1 MHFFLG
7 GGMLKKIA
15 PMLGLYAVLVC
26 AYCIYS
32 LGFKGGFIFDDYP
45 NLKDLGVYGTIDS
58 WDKARAFI
66 TNGFSGPTGR
76 PISLAT
82 FLLNDNTWPSI
93 AYSFKQTN
101 TLIHLLNGILLFWA
115 TTLILIS
122 YKLEQQKIYWIA
134 LVSTSIW
141 LLHPYFVSTTLY
153 VVQRM
158 AQLATLFSLIGI
170 VGYLKGRL
178 LLNTKPLLGYF
189 IMTVSIGLGT
199 IFATYSKENGALL
212 PLLILI
218 IEFCNPKN
226 NLIKPMWQWRV
237 ICLWLPS
244 IAIGF
249 YIFKHINFSENPW
262 PNRTFNQ
269 IERLYSECR
278 IVVEYLRDL
287 FIPQVE
293 GKGLYQDGYEKSTGL
308 FAPITTFFSLIFLV
322 FLFLFSF
329 VVKRKYPL
337 ITLAILFFFSAHLIE
352 STVFGLELYFEHRN
366 YLSAMFLFLP
376 IAYFIVGLGKWV
388 NNKIVIV
395 ATILLLSIFSFF
407 TYQRVKLW
415 SDTEY
420 LELFWAK
427 NTPDSARAQNALVSY
442 LFDRGLYEESN
453 NQLDR
458 AIEKLPD
465 SSLLV
470 IRKLSQKVYLNQA
483 TREDFINA
491 GLKVSEQPFD
501 AQTVMGTRVLVV
513 FIVDNN
519 FVHKY
524 GEDTREFLS
533 ILSQSKTYNKISVF
547 NRLIPYLN
555 AKLALAMHQDY
566 KAYEYYL
573 DALSRYND
581 VEAGLMMVAE
591 MASTGNFA
599 MALNM
604 LKQVKVIYQHQS
616 PKTLK
621 RTNSEYDYEIE
632 RLEKYFRTKLGK

>member
-1 MHFFLG
+1 
-7 GGMLKKIA
+7 MLKKIS
-15 PMLGLYAVLVC
+15 PVLGLYIVLIC
-26 AYCIYS
+26 TYCIYS

-82 FLLNDNTWPSI
+82 FLLNDNTWPSL

-101 TLIHLLNGILLFWA
+101 TLIHLLNGALLFWA

-134 LVSTSIW
+134 LVSASIW

-189 IMTVSIGLGT
+189 TMTLSIGLGT
-199 IFATYSKENGALL
+199 ILATYSKENGALL

-226 NLIKPMWQWRV
+226 NLIKPIWQWRA

-244 IAIGF
+244 IAIGL
-249 YIFKHINFSENPW
+249 YIFKHIDFSENPW

-269 IERLYSECR
+269 VERLYSECR

-329 VVKRKYPL
+329 VVKKKYPL
-337 ITLAILFFFSAHLIE
+337 ITLAILFFFAAHLIE

-366 YLSAMFLFLP
+366 YLSSLFLFLP
-376 IAYFIVGLGKWV
+376 IAYALFSLGKWV
-388 NNKIVIV
+388 NTKIIVIS
-395 ATILLLSIFSFF
+395 AISLLCVLGFLMQ
-407 TYQRVKLW
+407 QRVKLW
-415 SDTEY
+415 SDTQY
-420 LELFWAK
+420 LELYWAK
-427 NTPDSARAQNALVSY
+427 NTPNSARAQNALATY

-453 NQLDR
+453 NQLDW
-458 AIEKLPD
+458 AIDKLPN

-483 TREDFINA
+483 TREDFINTA
-491 GLKVSEQPFD
+491 LKVSEQPFD
-501 AQTVMGTRVLVV
+501 AQTVMGTRVLVE

-519 FVHKY
+519 FVHTY
-524 GEDTREFLS
+524 GEDTREFLA
-533 ILSQSKTYNKISVF
+533 ILSQSKTYNQISVF

-555 AKLALAMHQDY
+555 ARLALAMHEND
-566 KAYEYYL
+566 KAYEYYS

-591 MASTGNFA
+591 MASSENYNL
-599 MALNM
+599 ALRM
-604 LKQVKVIYQHQS
+604 LDQVKMIYKQQS
-616 PKTLK
+616 SKALK
-621 RTNSEYDYEIE
+621 RTVSEYDYEIV
-632 RLEKYFRTKLGK
+632 RIEKYLKLKLGEIDEG

>member
-1 MHFFLG
+1 
-7 GGMLKKIA
+7 
-15 PMLGLYAVLVC
+15 MLGLYAVLVC